1 MPDALVA
8 VNHEGLIL
16 QANSHT
22 EKLFGYSRE
31 ELLNQPVEML
41 VPLALRGE
49 HHHHRERFRQQ
60 PAVRSM
66 GANLDLRGRRKNG
79 SEFPLE
85 ISLSPVS
92 TEAGILVLSA
102 IRDISERKRIE
113 DELRRAQEAL
123 SASKDRQLQESR
135 SRMAMIVD
143 SSQDAIIGKTLD
155 GVVTHWNKGAEH
167 VYGYTSEEM
176 IGKSIATLA
185 PGDRPDEIPGILE
198 KLRGGECVDYFE
210 TVRVRKD
217 GQRLQV
223 SISVSP
229 IRDSSGAI
237 IGASAIARD
246 VTSQRRAEQMLRQAQ
261 KMEAVGRLAGGVAHD
276 FNNVLGIVSACCDL
290 LRDRVSPDGVP
301 YLDNVKE
308 ASKRGSALT
317 RQLLTFSRRQAAVQP
332 RLLDLNESLREV
344 VKLLRPLMG
353 DDVQIV
359 VREDTDAAYIESD
372 PAQIDQVIMNIA
384 VNARDAMPKGGKL
397 ILETSLQEFDEAL
410 AERHRPLKAGK
421 YVVLAISDNGIGMDA
436 ATASQIFEPFFT
448 TKEVGKGTG
457 LGLATVYGIVSQSG
471 GHILVY
477 SEPGRGTTFKIYLP
491 AAEHKLSNSPSAEN
505 AALPPRARGEM
516 ILLVEDD
523 SLMRTLTRQMLEEHG
538 YRVLE
543 ASDGNAALAKLR
555 ETGAQV
561 DAVLSDVVMPGMSGP
576 DLASE
581 LTRLRPAA
589 KVVFMSGYTG
599 ELMTQN
605 GEKKRE
611 APLLDKPF
619 TRLSL
624 LKTMHSALH

>member
-1 MPDALVA
+1 MVA
-8 VNHEGLIL
+8 VNPEGLIV
-16 QANSHT
+16 QANSQT
-22 EKLFGYSRE
+22 LKLFGYSRD
-31 ELLNQPVEML
+31 ELLGQTVEIL
-41 VPLALRGE
+41 VPLGQRE
-49 HHHHRERFRQQ
+49 MHRHHRALFEEQ
-60 PAVRSM
+60 PATRAM
-66 GANLDLRGRRKNG
+66 GARMDLRGRRKDG

-85 ISLSPVS
+85 ISLSPVPI
-92 TEAGILVLSA
+92 EGGILVLTA
-102 IRDISERKRIE
+102 IRDISERRRIE

-123 SASKDRQLQESR
+123 QAATDRQLQESQNR
-135 SRMAMIVD
+135 LALIVD
-143 SSQDAIIGKTLD
+143 SSQDAIIAKTLD
-155 GVVTHWNKGAEH
+155 GIITHWNKGAEH
-167 VYGYTSEEM
+167 IYGYTADEM
-176 IGKSIATLA
+176 IGKPIATLA
-185 PGDRPDEIPGILE
+185 PNDRPDEIPGILE
-198 KLRGGECVDYFE
+198 KMRRGDPVNYFE

-229 IRDSSGAI
+229 IRDSSGQI

-246 VTSQRRAEQMLRQAQ
+246 VTSQKRNEELLRQGQ

-290 LRDRVSPDGVP
+290 LRDRVLPEGVQ
-301 YLDNVKE
+301 YLDNIKE

-317 RQLLTFSRRQAAVQP
+317 RQLLTFSRRQVGLQP
-332 RLLDLNESLREV
+332 RLLDVNESLREV

-353 DDVQIV
+353 DDVQII
-359 VREDTDAAYIESD
+359 VRHGTDAAYIESD
-372 PAQIDQVIMNIA
+372 PGQVDQVVMNIA

-397 ILETSLQEFDEAL
+397 ILETSLQEFDETL

-448 TKEVGKGTG
+448 TKEFGKGTG
-457 LGLATVYGIVSQSG
+457 LGLATVYGVVSQNG

-477 SEPGRGTTFKIYLP
+477 SEVGRGTTFKIYLP
-491 AAEHKLSNSPSAEN
+491 AAEHKLDLAPSAEA
-505 AALPPRARGEM
+505 AALPPRARGET

-543 ASDGNAALAKLR
+543 APDGRSALAKLR
-555 ETGAQV
+555 ENGVHV
-561 DAVLSDVVMPGMSGP
+561 DAILSDVVMPGMSGP
-576 DLASE
+576 DLALE
-581 LTRLRPAA
+581 LTHLFPAA

-599 ELMTQN
+599 EFITQN
-605 GEKKRE
+605 GDKKNE
-611 APLLDKPF
+611 IPLLDKPF